1 METIDF
7 NEVIRD
13 PETISVVGGLL
24 PNFSKKESRGFS
36 TMNNGGEFHI
46 GMSNVGKKILHLFSI
61 SASGNTFRAFE
72 LSVYC
77 NYTTIKSIILLYG
90 EYTSLF
96 VKVNSLGKN
105 GEHKFRL
112 KNIDNNIY
120 IETESDTSI
129 LEVRVKL
136 LFGIQSSEIIMN
148 VTNEIDLSSAKQ
160 LAEF

>member
-1 METIDF
+1 
-7 NEVIRD
+7 
-13 PETISVVGGLL
+13 VGGLL

-77 NYTTIKSIILLYG
+77 NYTTIKSIILLHG
-90 EYTSLF
+90 EYTSL
-96 VKVNSLGKN
+96 VAKVNSLGKN

-136 LFGIQSSEIIMN
+136 LFGIRSSEIIMN

>member
-1 METIDF
+1 M
-7 NEVIRD
+7 
-13 PETISVVGGLL
+13 
-24 PNFSKKESRGFS
+24 
-36 TMNNGGEFHI
+36 H
-46 GMSNVGKKILHLFSI
+46 
-61 SASGNTFRAFE
+61 
-72 LSVYC
+72 
-77 NYTTIKSIILLYG
+77 G
-90 EYTSLF
+90 EYTSL
-96 VKVNSLGKN
+96 VAKVNSLGKN

>member
-1 METIDF
+1 M
-7 NEVIRD
+7 
-13 PETISVVGGLL
+13 
-24 PNFSKKESRGFS
+24 
-36 TMNNGGEFHI
+36 
-46 GMSNVGKKILHLFSI
+46 FSI
-61 SASGNTFRAFE
+61 SDSGSTFRAFE

-90 EYTSLF
+90 EYTSLV

-105 GEHKFRL
+105 GELKFRL

-120 IETESDTSI
+120 IETESDTSM